1 MAKTETIKPLVE
13 VYYRVTLVAEVD
25 TERGDVRRV
34 TLYPYH
40 RGVHEAVE
48 IQGDVLG
55 VPLAETMSDDEVRA
69 AIDSAVK
76 IAETTE
82 WPAWDY
88 EG

>member
-1 MAKTETIKPLVE
+1 METTETIKPLVE

-25 TERGDVRRV
+25 TERGEVRRV
-34 TLYPYH
+34 TLNTAI
-40 RGVHEAVE
+40 GEHEAVE

-55 VPLAETMSDDEVRA
+55 VPLAEIMSDREVRA
-69 AIDSAVK
+69 ALDSGIK
-76 IAETTE
+76 IAESAE